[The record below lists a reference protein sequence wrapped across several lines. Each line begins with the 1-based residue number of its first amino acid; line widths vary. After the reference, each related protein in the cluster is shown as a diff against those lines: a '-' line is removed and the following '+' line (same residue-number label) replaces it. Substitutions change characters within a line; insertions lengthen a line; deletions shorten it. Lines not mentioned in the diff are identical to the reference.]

1 MISPGPNG
9 ATGAYPGPTITPEI
23 EALHR
28 DPPDEDKV
36 YAEIGRTILAVQPT
50 DGLFNVI
57 TLIVVP
63 EKAFRVEN
71 LAVLDPNKRAKTLG
85 KLKGHLVEKLKL
97 PFDTVFLDALEKF
110 IENRNAL
117 VHKASTIP
125 GWDMKTPNGRI
136 AAFIFLKNL
145 QLQNIL
151 EDWAVGSVS
160 AQ

>member
-1 MISPGPNG
+1 
-9 ATGAYPGPTITPEI
+9 
-23 EALHR
+23 LHR

-50 DGLFNVI
+50 EGLFNVI

-63 EKAFRVEN
+63 EKAFTVED
-71 LAVLDPNKRAKTLG
+71 LAVSENVGPV
-85 KLKGHLVEKLKL
+85 KGSSGRKIEG
-97 PFDTVFLDALEKF
+97 PIDTVFLDALEKF

-117 VHKASTIP
+117 VHQASTIP

-145 QLQNIL
+145 QLQNVL
-151 EDWAVGSVS
+151 ED
-160 AQ
+160 